1 MTTVRPPRGRP
12 APEPAQPARTPPAAV
27 VAVRRL
33 FGVEH
38 PDAMIVVG
46 TVIFLVLFG
55 LVMVLSSSAVT
66 SAQNNEGDFFA
77 VFLRQGL
84 FALIGIPLMLTIA
97 RLPAMFWRRWARHAV
112 MLGLGLQLLVFT
124 GLGYDYGG
132 NQNWISLGGFT
143 AQPSE
148 FLKLALVVW
157 LATVLA
163 DRANAFTD
171 WRSVVI
177 PAVPVSGLAIVMVL
191 AGQDLGTASI
201 MIAIVLAALFF
212 AGAPLRYLAGM
223 VALVAL
229 GAVMFA
235 LTSSSRSNRIDV
247 WLNGCAPEDYEF
259 TCWQSV
265 HALWALGSG
274 GVFGVG
280 LGNSATKWRWL
291 PHAESDFIFAIV
303 GEELGLIGALVVLV
317 LFAVLAVGLVRLV
330 RRHEN
335 PFHRI
340 ATGAIMVWI
349 VGQALVNIGV
359 VLGMLPVLGL
369 PLPFISVGGSALVSS
384 LLAIGVVLSL
394 ARDLPLPHRGELAGA
409 PLPRTA
415 PGPAPRPAGPRAR

>member
-1 MTTVRPPRGRP
+1 MTTVRPPRGLP
-12 APEPAQPARTPPAAV
+12 APEPAPRSSPAAV

-84 FALIGIPLMLTIA
+84 FALIGIPLMLMVA
-97 RLPAMFWRRWARHAV
+97 RLPSVFWRRWARHGV

-132 NQNWISLGGFT
+132 NQNWISIAGFT

-163 DRANAFTD
+163 DRSHAFTD

-177 PAVPVSGLAIVMVL
+177 PAVPVSGLAVAMVL
-191 AGQDLGTASI
+191 VGQDLGTASI

-212 AGAPLRYLAGM
+212 AGAPLRYLGGM
-223 VALVAL
+223 VAVIAL

-235 LTSSSRSNRIDV
+235 LTSTSRSNRIDV

-303 GEELGLIGALVVLV
+303 GEELGLVGALVVLV
-317 LFAVLAVGLVRLV
+317 LFAVLAVALVRLV
-330 RRHEN
+330 RGHEN

-349 VGQALVNIGV
+349 IGQAFVNIAV
-359 VLGMLPVLGL
+359 VLGMLPVLGV
-369 PLPFISVGGSALVSS
+369 PLPFISAGGSALVSS
-384 LLAIGVVLSL
+384 LLAIGVALSL
-394 ARDLPLPHRGELAGA
+394 ARDLPMSPRS
-409 PLPRTA
+409 PLPSGA
-415 PGPAPRPAGPRAR
+415 RAR

>member
-1 MTTVRPPRGRP
+1 
-12 APEPAQPARTPPAAV
+12 
-27 VAVRRL
+27 L
-33 FGVEH
+33 
-38 PDAMIVVG
+38 VVG

-77 VFLRQGL
+77 VFMRQGL
-84 FALIGIPLMLTIA
+84 FALIGIPLMLMIA
-97 RLPAMFWRRWARHAV
+97 RLPSIFWRRWSRHAV
-112 MLGLGLQLLVFT
+112 MFGLGLQLLVFT
-124 GLGYDYGG
+124 GFGYDYGG
-132 NQNWISLGGFT
+132 NQNWISIGGFT

-157 LATVLA
+157 LASVLS
-163 DRANAFTD
+163 DRANAFPD
-171 WRSVVI
+171 WRSVFI
-177 PAVPVSGLAIVMVL
+177 PAVPLSVVAIGLVL

-212 AGAPLRYLAGM
+212 GGAPLRYILGM
-223 VALVAL
+223 VAFVAV

-235 LTSSSRSNRIDV
+235 LTSVSRSSRIDV

-274 GVFGVG
+274 GVLGVG

-291 PHAESDFIFAIV
+291 PHAESDFIFAII
-303 GEELGLIGALVVLV
+303 GEELGLVGAIVVLV
-317 LFAVLAVGLVRLV
+317 LFAVLAIGMVRLV
-330 RRHEN
+330 RAHAS
-335 PFHRI
+335 PFHRV

-359 VLGMLPVLGL
+359 VLGMLPVLGV

-394 ARDLPLPHRGELAGA
+394 ARDIPHLNRSATSTRHRES
-409 PLPRTA
+409 
-415 PGPAPRPAGPRAR
+415 

>member
-12 APEPAQPARTPPAAV
+12 TPEPQPPHRSSPGAI

-38 PDAMIVVG
+38 PDALLVVG

-77 VFLRQGL
+77 IFLRQGL
-84 FALIGIPLMLTIA
+84 FALIGIPLMLMIA
-97 RLPAMFWRRWARHAV
+97 RLPAIFWRRWARHAV
-112 MLGLGLQLLVFT
+112 MVGLALQLLVFT

-132 NQNWISLGGFT
+132 NQNWISIAGFT

-177 PAVPVSGLAIVMVL
+177 PAVPVSLVAVVL
-191 AGQDLGTASI
+191 VLLGQDLGTASI

-223 VALVAL
+223 VAVIAL
-229 GAVMFA
+229 GAVLFA
-235 LTSSSRSNRIDV
+235 LTSTSRSNRIDV

-291 PHAESDFIFAIV
+291 PHAESDFIFAII

-317 LFAVLAVGLVRLV
+317 LFAVLAIGLVRLV

-335 PFHRI
+335 PFHRV

-349 VGQALVNIGV
+349 IGQAMVNIAV
-359 VLGMLPVLGL
+359 VLGLLPVLGL
-369 PLPFISVGGSALVSS
+369 PLPFISAGGSALVSS

-394 ARDLPLPHRGELAGA
+394 ARDLPLPHGA
-409 PLPRTA
+409 TPSTA
-415 PGPAPRPAGPRAR
+415 PTATVAPRRRATS